1 MLMNQRIYVLSPE
14 LIIVFLI
21 DEWTSYFMKVL
32 NGLGGFLKNKKKEA
46 KGIPSASDDQPE
58 RRSIIWIDIF
68 ILLIQDIDIDP
79 YKEPSGLAVIHHG
92 LLGSI
97 PR

>member
-1 MLMNQRIYVLSPE
+1 MLMNQRIYVLSSE

-46 KGIPSASDDQPE
+46 KGIPPASDDQPE
-58 RRSIIWIDIF
+58 RTELYKARYLYLIF
-68 ILLIQDIDIDP
+68 NKI
-79 YKEPSGLAVIHHG
+79 
-92 LLGSI
+92 
-97 PR
+97 